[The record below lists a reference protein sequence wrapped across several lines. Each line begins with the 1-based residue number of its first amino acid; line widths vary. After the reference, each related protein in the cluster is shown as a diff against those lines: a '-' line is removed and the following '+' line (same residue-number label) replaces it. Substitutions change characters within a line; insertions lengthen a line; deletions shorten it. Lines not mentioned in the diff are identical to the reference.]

1 MTKNTNSNFQPGVY
15 YAVLDGRRSKLVQ
28 TPGRRKG
35 QAVYLVISYE
45 IKATGDANLSSH
57 RRTSTLKRLRGYKY
71 LSSESAGIN
80 EKEFIQN
87 MIAGNTNS
95 IHVRLEKN
103 KNFKNREELFKLLSD
118 SLAWLK
124 KQSVNTPQE
133 VLTKLE

>member
-15 YAVLDGRRSKLVQ
+15 YAVLDKRWSNVVQ

-35 QAVYLVISYE
+35 RAVYLVISYE

-71 LSSESAGIN
+71 LSSESAGAN
-80 EKEFIQN
+80 EKDFVQS

-95 IHVRLEKN
+95 IHIRLEKN
-103 KNFKNREELFKLLSD
+103 RVFKDQEELFKVLND

-124 KQSVNTPQE
+124 KHRVDIPQE
-133 VLTKLE
+133 VLQKLE